1 MAATMAT
8 AGASLVNSTLFFYS
22 TVYRSLPATAAARLR
37 LDPRIMAWPQQQI
50 RALLLLLLSRRV
62 QSHSFPIERGAD
74 VVVQKRTSIRFAYIY
89 ISRQQNTRTWGSW
102 GKSVTPSSC
111 PSFHCNQL
119 PIRSFYIYFRRICW
133 RSVLFLRFN
142 VQRRRKAQLI
152 CICALYCTNPSSW
165 LLLFDIGTR
174 TVVEIQ

>member
-8 AGASLVNSTLFFYS
+8 AGASLVYPTLFFHS

-50 RALLLLLLSRRV
+50 WALLLLLSRRV

-74 VVVQKRTSIRFAYIY
+74 VVVQKRTSIRFAYIG
-89 ISRQQNTRTWGSW
+89 RQQNTRTR
-102 GKSVTPSSC
+102 GKAEASHPLLVSVLPLQSTSDSLLLYLFPS
-111 PSFHCNQL
+111 NL
-119 PIRSFYIYFRRICW
+119 LTVRSFCHFT
-133 RSVLFLRFN
+133 
-142 VQRRRKAQLI
+142 VQRRRKARLI

-165 LLLFDIGTR
+165 LLLFDIIGTR

>member
-8 AGASLVNSTLFFYS
+8 AGASLVYPTLFFYS

-50 RALLLLLLSRRV
+50 RALLLLLLLSRRV

-133 RSVLFLRFN
+133 RSVLFVVSMYSAEGRPNWFAYVLYT
-142 VQRRRKAQLI
+142 AQTHPVGFCSLI
-152 CICALYCTNPSSW
+152 LAH
-165 LLLFDIGTR
+165 
-174 TVVEIQ
+174 EQ